1 MSKTY
6 IIDDLDRDIIQL
18 LSEDARLS
26 NRKIAS
32 KLGFTEGTIRSRVK
46 RLEDDNFIRFTAV
59 TNMAHL
65 DTPQLAYI
73 GIHAEQSQIKK
84 VAEQIADIP
93 EINAVIILLG
103 RFDILAIGLFEGLQQ
118 VHQVAS
124 NKILDLAG
132 VRLVETSVVVDVVK
146 YDNRMAKIVTPISDY
161 TLEYK
166 EG

>member
-84 VAEQIADIP
+84 VAEQIADFP

-132 VRLVETSVVVDVVK
+132 VRLVETSVVVDVIK
-146 YDNRMAKIVTPISDY
+146 YDNRVAKIMTPLSDY

-166 EG
+166 DS